1 MRFDKYLC
9 DLYPEVTRSQIVAAI
24 KRGDFT
30 VNGQVVKAGYD
41 LRETDK
47 VEGKLQ
53 PVSVTAEPED
63 IALDIVYEDENIIV
77 DGYYPNLKDYNEIEE
92 VTKDLEGE
100 DVNKR
105 IVSLLSSKTPYA
117 EYGEI
122 AEIDFSSVPF
132 FLF

>member
-47 VEGKLQ
+47 VEGELQ

-63 IALDIVYEDENIIV
+63 IALDIVYEDEHLLVI
-77 DGYYPNLKDYNEIEE
+77 
-92 VTKDLEGE
+92 
-100 DVNKR
+100 NKPR
-105 IVSLLSSKTPYA
+105 GMVVHPGAGMARY
-117 EYGEI
+117 
-122 AEIDFSSVPF
+122 
-132 FLF
+132 